1 MKADSAGEWIDVSV
15 PLKSG
20 MVKWPDNPPV
30 QIVRA
35 LDMERGDDCTV
46 SVLSMGSHT
55 GTHVDAPAHFVRGG
69 RGLDQV
75 PLDATFGP
83 CRVVEIDDP
92 ESIKPA
98 ALEPLGIREGERIL
112 FKTRN
117 SERCW
122 ATDEFVPD
130 FVYISTEAGRYLVER
145 GVRTV
150 GVDYLSVGGYEKN
163 GVEVHRALLEA
174 GVCLIEGLD
183 LSRVKPG
190 AYDLVCLPLRIVG
203 GDGGPARAILR
214 PASRSG

>member
-1 MKADSAGEWIDVSV
+1 MSSLPVGEWIDVSV
-15 PLKSG
+15 LLKSG

-30 QIVRA
+30 RIERC
-35 LDMERGDDCTV
+35 LDMERGDDCCV

-69 RGLDQV
+69 LRLDQM
-75 PLDATFGP
+75 PLDATMGP
-83 CRVVEIDDP
+83 CRVVEVADP
-92 ESIKPA
+92 ESIKPG
-98 ALEPLGIREGERIL
+98 ALEPLRLREGERIL

-122 ATDEFVPD
+122 ATDEFLPD
-130 FVYISTEAGRYLVER
+130 FVYLSTEAAKYLAER
-145 GVRTV
+145 RLRTV

-174 GVCLIEGLD
+174 GVWIIEGLD
-183 LSRVKPG
+183 LSRVIPG
-190 AYDLVCLPLRIVG
+190 AYDLLCLPLRIAG

-214 PASRSG
+214 PARRTE